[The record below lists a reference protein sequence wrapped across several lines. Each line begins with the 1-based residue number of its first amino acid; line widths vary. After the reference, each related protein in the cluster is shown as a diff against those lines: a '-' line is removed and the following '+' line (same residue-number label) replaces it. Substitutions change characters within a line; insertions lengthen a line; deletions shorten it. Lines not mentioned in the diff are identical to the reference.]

1 MGNTFGALTRNAVE
15 QKGSI
20 KNSKELL
27 MVPGCSLVSREPL
40 EITDGGKFAHAKGNL
55 HIG

>member
-1 MGNTFGALTRNAVE
+1 VE

-55 HIG
+55 DIG